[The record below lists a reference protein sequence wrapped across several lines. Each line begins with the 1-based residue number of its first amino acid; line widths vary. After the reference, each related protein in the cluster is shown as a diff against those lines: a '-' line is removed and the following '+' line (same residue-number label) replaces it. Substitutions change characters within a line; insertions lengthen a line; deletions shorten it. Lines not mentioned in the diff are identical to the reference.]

1 MRPTDQIL
9 ARLGAEVSD
18 KQAFVDQLV
27 EAAEGESRDL
37 TKQELELITR
47 ARDRQA
53 ELGAQMEPLKE
64 SSRIAAESHD
74 RLVEINR
81 FTEQRE
87 ARAPTPAFEYRS
99 AGEYVLDYWKA
110 ALGLEEA
117 VNRLG
122 VYNRAAAHQTT
133 ADNPGLL
140 PTPIVQPVINFID
153 FSRPLTTW
161 LGPRQIPSNQW
172 VRPKVTQHTNVAAQP
187 VGEKNELVSQKMTIA
202 KQTVT
207 ANTYGGYVNVSR
219 QDIDWSSPSIMDI
232 VINDL
237 AGKYGT
243 VTEAALCVAA
253 QAAAPTSS
261 TIATGTPTSAA
272 LNTALWKAAGEVFTA
287 TAGQGRLA
295 MFLPPDQLGVW
306 ASLFAPVNPQNAIS
320 PGFEAANF
328 STGAMGQ
335 ISGIPVYMTNGLAA
349 GSALVV
355 SSAALEV
362 YEDRIG
368 SLQVVEPS
376 VLGVQ
381 VAYAGYYTWLVV
393 ETTGIQEIVKTP

>member
-1 MRPTDQIL
+1 MRATDQML
-9 ARLGAEVSD
+9 ARVAGEIEEKQNFIDELVGSAEKD
-18 KQAFVDQLV
+18 
-27 EAAEGESRDL
+27 GRDL
-37 TKQELELITR
+37 TQQEMELVTR
-47 ARDRQA
+47 TRTRLG
-53 ELGAQMEPLKE
+53 ELSGQFEPLKE
-64 SSRIAAESHD
+64 ARQISHD
-74 RLVEINR
+74 SRSKVAELAE
-81 FTEQRE
+81 FMRE
-87 ARAPTPAFEYRS
+87 KEDKKVPEVEYRS
-99 AGEYVLDYWKA
+99 AGAYILDYWKA
-110 ALGLEEA
+110 CLGAEEA
-117 VNRLG
+117 TQRLST
-122 VYNRAAAHQTT
+122 YNRAAAHQTT

-140 PTPIVQPVINFID
+140 PTPIVQPVVNFID

-172 VRPKVTQHTNVAAQP
+172 VRPKVTQHTNVAVQP
-187 VGEKNELVSQKMTIA
+187 TGEKNELVSQKMTIA

-219 QDIDWSSPSIMDI
+219 QDIDWSTPAIMDI

-253 QAAAPTSS
+253 QAAAPTS
-261 TIATGTPTSAA
+261 TTVPTGTPTTAA

-287 TAGQGRLA
+287 TAGQGRLG
-295 MFLPPDQLGVW
+295 MFVPPDQLGVW
-306 ASLFAPVNPQNAIS
+306 APLFAPINPQNAIS

-349 GSALVV
+349 GSSLVI

-381 VAYAGYYTWLVV
+381 VAYAGYYTWLVI
-393 ETTGIQEIVKTP
+393 EPTGLQEIVKTP

>member
-1 MRPTDQIL
+1 MPATDDMISQL
-9 ARLGAEVSD
+9 AGGNDEQQQFQD
-18 KQAFVDQLV
+18 KLLEDAKQQ
-27 EAAEGESRDL
+27 GRDL
-37 TKQELELITR
+37 TDNDMELITR
-47 ARDRQA
+47 SRDSMQKM
-53 ELGAQMEPLKE
+53 AQQLEPLKSAAE
-64 SSRIAAESHD
+64 IAATSRQMLGELAF
-74 RLVEINR
+74 R
-81 FTEQRE
+81 
-87 ARAPTPAFEYRS
+87 TPEGRPPEVEYRS
-99 AGEYVLDYWKA
+99 AGEYVNDYWQA
-110 ALGLEEA
+110 AMGVEA
-117 VNRLG
+117 AVKRQMTF
-122 VYNRAAAHQTT
+122 NRAAAHQTT

-140 PTPIVQPVINFID
+140 PTPIVAPVINFID

-161 LGPRQIPSNQW
+161 LGPRQIPSNTW
-172 VRPKVTQHTNVAAQP
+172 VRPKVTQHTNVALQP

-207 ANTYGGYVNVSR
+207 AATYGGYVNVSR
-219 QDIDWSSPSIMDI
+219 QDIDWSTPSIMDI
-232 VINDL
+232 IINDL

-243 VTEAALCVAA
+243 VTEAALCVAV

-261 TIATGTPTSAA
+261 TIATGAPTVAA

-287 TAGQGRLA
+287 TAGQGRLGLF
-295 MFLPPDQLGVW
+295 MPPDQLGVW
-306 ASLFAPVNPQNAIS
+306 APLFAPINPQTAIS

-349 GSALVV
+349 GSSVLV
-355 SSAALEV
+355 SSSALEV

-368 SLQVVEPS
+368 SLQVIEPS

-393 ETTGIQEIVKTP
+393 ETTGLAEIIKTP